1 MPAAFARA
9 VTLPTLEAS
18 NRRRPLKVSSSC
30 SESSGSEFKL
40 TNIRCN
46 MFYTERKHALW
57 QVHQGSYPCVERRAK
72 GLSDPLRLQF
82 VVNQDVEVGCIHIRL
97 EISS

>member
-1 MPAAFARA
+1 
-9 VTLPTLEAS
+9 
-18 NRRRPLKVSSSC
+18 
-30 SESSGSEFKL
+30 
-40 TNIRCN
+40 

-72 GLSDPLRLQF
+72 GPLRSLEELQF